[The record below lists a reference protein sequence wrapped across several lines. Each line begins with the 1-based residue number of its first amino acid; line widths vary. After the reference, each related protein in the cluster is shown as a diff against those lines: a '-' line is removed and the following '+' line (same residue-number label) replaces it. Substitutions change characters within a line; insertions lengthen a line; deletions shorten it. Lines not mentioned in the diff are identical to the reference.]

1 MNKDKSFTAEE
12 KLQLI
17 NEAAEFGV
25 ADTMRKYDIPITTYK
40 QWLKK
45 YESDGIDG
53 LDVSFRRAANLEL
66 RQLKLEHVKLKKLFV
81 EMQLIIEKQDE
92 IIKQLSSK

>member
-12 KLQLI
+12 KLRLI
-17 NEAAEFGV
+17 KEAEEFGV

-40 QWLKK
+40 HWLKK
-45 YESDGIDG
+45 YEADGIDG

-66 RQLKLEHVKLKKLFV
+66 NQLKQEQVKLKKLFV
-81 EMQLIIEKQDE
+81 EMQLIIEKQDD